1 MSRRTG
7 ASTARP
13 VGRRDPAP
21 PTGSRRS
28 GPSDESKS
36 VRSPWVWRAF
46 AMMALVALGLVVT
59 FAADG
64 VVGYAVAWAIIALAW
79 TVTAGLL
86 WRAHLR
92 VT

>member
-1 MSRRTG
+1 
-7 ASTARP
+7 
-13 VGRRDPAP
+13 
-21 PTGSRRS
+21 
-28 GPSDESKS
+28 
-36 VRSPWVWRAF
+36 
-46 AMMALVALGLVVT
+46 MMALVALGLVVT